1 MTVRNVAVERF
12 TVTSAARFETVVGRI
27 EAAIGHPDM
36 TAFLA
41 ALTAAPSLSALEAV
55 VTQATG
61 VSGIMEFARFDL
73 GAVLRKGHRNS
84 GRILRLLIGN
94 PVIME
99 QMAQHVPDV
108 GSYAPATIL
117 IDERQD
123 GVHLSYD
130 RMASFLAPY
139 GSADA
144 LEVARGLDEKIE
156 RLLTAAAG

>member
-1 MTVRNVAVERF
+1 MTVRNITVERF
-12 TVTSAARFETVVGRI
+12 SVTSAAPFEAVVARL
-27 EAAIGHPDM
+27 EAAVGHPDM
-36 TAFLA
+36 AAFLA
-41 ALTAAPSLSALEAV
+41 AVTAAPSFTVLETV
-55 VTQATG
+55 VAQATG
-61 VSGIMEFARFDL
+61 ASGIMEFARFDL
-73 GAVLRKGHRNS
+73 GAVLRKDRPSS

-94 PVIME
+94 PVIMKR
-99 QMAQHVPDV
+99 MAQHVPDV

-130 RMASFLAPY
+130 RMASLLAPY

-156 RLLTAAAG
+156 RLLAAAAA

>member
-1 MTVRNVAVERF
+1 MTVQSITVERF
-12 TVTSAARFETVVGRI
+12 RVTSAAPFETVVGRI

-36 TAFLA
+36 APFLA
-41 ALTAAPSLSALEAV
+41 AMAAAPSFTALETV
-55 VTQATG
+55 VAQATAG
-61 VSGIMEFARFDL
+61 SGIMEFARFDL
-73 GAVLRKGHRNS
+73 GAVLRKDRPGS

-94 PVIME
+94 PVIMK

-117 IDERQD
+117 ITERQD

-156 RLLTAAAG
+156 RLLAAAAG